1 MLTCA
6 RARHA
11 TAPRPCEALIFL
23 RRGPRATCQAR
34 IRDGPAAPPR
44 AAPDP
49 PKHGGPL
56 EHRLRDSRVDKSAR
70 ETMRAVGNMAQS
82 GDGPHGAR
90 APKTSLQRPPEQPP
104 LRPGMADGWRI
115 GTARSARKNR
125 RLQTLP
131 DGVRSGVSVGQAWFA
146 TRGGGE
152 CSAADL
158 QCACDV

>member
-11 TAPRPCEALIFL
+11 TTPRPCEALIFL

-34 IRDGPAAPPR
+34 IEIGPAAPPR

-56 EHRLRDSRVDKSAR
+56 EHRQRGSRVDKSAR
-70 ETMRAVGNMAQS
+70 ETMRAVGNTAHS
-82 GDGPHGAR
+82 GDGPTGTR
-90 APKTSLQRPPEQPP
+90 APQTSLQRPPKQPP
-104 LRPGMADGWRI
+104 LRPSMADGWSI
-115 GTARSARKNR
+115 GAARSARKNR
-125 RLQTLP
+125 RLLTLS
-131 DGVRSGVSVGQAWFA
+131 DGVRSGASVGQAWFA

-152 CSAADL
+152 WSAADL